1 MKPFTVASFL
11 LIASVGFAK
20 SGGQSIRIFILPN
33 QSAEANEKLR
43 LPYGKLISST
53 KDKAEVE
60 LQKALGK
67 LEGDTYKTGF
77 RKIELPKCTLY
88 LHKDT
93 RNMEELGKMLNVLKS
108 ASTPNGSAVPQL
120 EFKNLPKDVRNSM
133 ASILEASPDSIKG
146 SANCVIEPAANFS
159 YEYKGENHPI
169 SFPWAFFDKK
179 LKLNMQNLPEAA
191 FVKPELA
198 QKVVAAPRTTSW
210 INQSGFEVL
219 VEPGVGGQAE
229 SEAIEKSVKYVNE
242 KYASIETEYNSTES
256 RLLDQMAETTFGR
269 GLNSD
274 NFRLKNL
281 ENLSKHERNRGQNID
296 NLFHDPYMSAAES
309 EAMRSAQF
317 GGISL
322 CFSLYA
328 MRSEH
333 NGSNVNVQLNNPFRR
348 P

>member
-1 MKPFTVASFL
+1 MKVFALTSFL

-133 ASILEASPDSIKG
+133 ASILEVSPDSIKG
-146 SANCVIEPAANFS
+146 SANYVIEPAANFS

-210 INQSGFEVL
+210 INQSGFEIL
-219 VEPGVGGQAE
+219 IEPGVGGQAE

-256 RLLDQMAETTFGR
+256 RLLDQMAEATFGR

-274 NFRLKNL
+274 NFRLKDL

-333 NGSNVNVQLNNPFRR
+333 NGSNVNVQLNNPFKR